1 MAHSREEVLGVL
13 RGQEV
18 VVVATAAGEDIRTR
32 MMHFAADDDFTIYLA
47 TMKGDPKTL
56 QMTHRPAVS
65 LLAFQPQADINA
77 SREVEITGTPAFV
90 RDPQE
95 RAKALALTAAGSP
108 R

>member
-18 VVVATAAGEDIRTR
+18 VVVATAAGGDIRTR

-47 TMKGDPKTL
+47 TMKGDPNTL
-56 QMTHRPAVS
+56 QMTYRPAVS

-77 SREVEITGTPAFV
+77 SREAEITGSPAFV
-90 RDPQE
+90 RDAKE
-95 RAKALALTAAGSP
+95 REEDPAVTAG
-108 R
+108 